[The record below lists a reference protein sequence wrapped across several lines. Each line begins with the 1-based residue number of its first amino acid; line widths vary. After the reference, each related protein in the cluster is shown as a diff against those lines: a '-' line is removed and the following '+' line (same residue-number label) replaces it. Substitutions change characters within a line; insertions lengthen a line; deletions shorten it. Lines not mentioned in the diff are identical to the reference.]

1 MYVPYNKLKR
11 VEWTVEKIIE
21 NKNTHIEDSGDFHP
35 VYNYRCMDPSKVN
48 PLKKLEIFP
57 ETETK
62 MEMENCVNVFDS
74 QVCEQVEL
82 TRSFRETKYF
92 RNKNS
97 SYLMKL
103 TVTEFKNFLGVLLT
117 AYTRVES
124 GINLWKLYWS
134 RKHYF
139 NHSYNIS
146 KFSKIWY
153 LQNLLPPLFMSY
165 FDF

>member
-1 MYVPYNKLKR
+1 M
-11 VEWTVEKIIE
+11 EKIIE

-124 GINLWKLYWS
+124 GINLWKLY
-134 RKHYF
+134 
-139 NHSYNIS
+139 
-146 KFSKIWY
+146 
-153 LQNLLPPLFMSY
+153 
-165 FDF
+165 